1 MEVLNEFK
9 SGIKRYSKSILNR
22 YDILIIED
30 DKNTQ
35 EIIEE
40 SLKTR
45 DFFVDSVSDGLEG
58 IQKFKEKKYDLVLLN
73 ISMPNLDGFTV
84 CKMIRKMS
92 EVPIVFIS
100 SKNDEATQIKGYDC
114 GCDDFI
120 VKPFSFNVL
129 AKKIEAI
136 LKRTSKL
143 IDSDTL
149 EFEDMVLGLRTYSV
163 TISGESVELTL
174 KEFYILKMLIEKYP
188 QVITREN
195 LLDNIW
201 GYDFYGDT
209 RIIDAHIKNI
219 RKKIKL
225 PYIKTVK
232 GIGYTL
238 DKK

>member
-1 MEVLNEFK
+1 M
-9 SGIKRYSKSILNR
+9 NR

-129 AKKIEAI
+129 AKKIETI

>member
-1 MEVLNEFK
+1 M
-9 SGIKRYSKSILNR
+9 NR

-219 RKKIKL
+219 RKK
-225 PYIKTVK
+225 
-232 GIGYTL
+232 
-238 DKK
+238 

>member
-1 MEVLNEFK
+1 M
-9 SGIKRYSKSILNR
+9 NR
-22 YDILIIED
+22 YNILIIED

-35 EIIEE
+35 ELIEE

-45 DFFVDSVSDGLEG
+45 DFYVDSVSDGLEG

-100 SKNDEATQIKGYDC
+100 EKSDEATKIKGYDC
-114 GCDDFI
+114 GCDDYV

-129 AKKIEAI
+129 VKKIEAI
-136 LKRTSKL
+136 LKRTSTV

-174 KEFYILKMLIEKYP
+174 KEFNILKMLIEKYP

-219 RKKIKL
+219 RKKIKV

-238 DKK
+238 DKIEE

>member
-1 MEVLNEFK
+1 M
-9 SGIKRYSKSILNR
+9 NR

-35 EIIEE
+35 ELIEE

-100 SKNDEATQIKGYDC
+100 SKNDEAIQIKGYDC

-129 AKKIEAI
+129 TKKIEAI
-136 LKRTSKL
+136 LKRTSKI

>member
-1 MEVLNEFK
+1 M
-9 SGIKRYSKSILNR
+9 NR

-45 DFFVDSVSDGLEG
+45 DFFADSVSDGLEG

>member
-1 MEVLNEFK
+1 M
-9 SGIKRYSKSILNR
+9 NR

-35 EIIEE
+35 ELIEE

-129 AKKIEAI
+129 TKKIEAI

-163 TISGESVELTL
+163 KISGESVELTL

>member
-1 MEVLNEFK
+1 M
-9 SGIKRYSKSILNR
+9 NR

-45 DFFVDSVSDGLEG
+45 DIFVDSVSDGLEG

-143 IDSDTL
+143 IDFDTL

>member
-1 MEVLNEFK
+1 M
-9 SGIKRYSKSILNR
+9 NR

>member
-1 MEVLNEFK
+1 M
-9 SGIKRYSKSILNR
+9 NR

-129 AKKIEAI
+129 TKKIEAI
-136 LKRTSKL
+136 LKRTSKM

>member
-1 MEVLNEFK
+1 M
-9 SGIKRYSKSILNR
+9 NR

-35 EIIEE
+35 ELIEE

-136 LKRTSKL
+136 LKRTSKM

>member
-1 MEVLNEFK
+1 M
-9 SGIKRYSKSILNR
+9 NR

-129 AKKIEAI
+129 TKKIEAI

>member
-1 MEVLNEFK
+1 M
-9 SGIKRYSKSILNR
+9 NR

-35 EIIEE
+35 ELIEE

-129 AKKIEAI
+129 TKKIEAI
-136 LKRTSKL
+136 LKRTSKM

-163 TISGESVELTL
+163 KISGESVELTL

>member
-1 MEVLNEFK
+1 M
-9 SGIKRYSKSILNR
+9 NR

-195 LLDNIW
+195 FLDNIW

>member
-1 MEVLNEFK
+1 M
-9 SGIKRYSKSILNR
+9 NR

-35 EIIEE
+35 ELIEE

-45 DFFVDSVSDGLEG
+45 DFFVDSVSDGIEG

-129 AKKIEAI
+129 TKKIEAI
-136 LKRTSKL
+136 LKRTSKM

>member
-1 MEVLNEFK
+1 M
-9 SGIKRYSKSILNR
+9 NR

-35 EIIEE
+35 ELIEE

-129 AKKIEAI
+129 TKKIEAI

>member
-1 MEVLNEFK
+1 M
-9 SGIKRYSKSILNR
+9 NR

-143 IDSDTL
+143 IDFDTL

>member
-1 MEVLNEFK
+1 M
-9 SGIKRYSKSILNR
+9 NR

-35 EIIEE
+35 ELIEE

-129 AKKIEAI
+129 TKKIEAI
-136 LKRTSKL
+136 LKRTSKM

>member
-1 MEVLNEFK
+1 M
-9 SGIKRYSKSILNR
+9 NR

-35 EIIEE
+35 ELIEE

>member
-1 MEVLNEFK
+1 M
-9 SGIKRYSKSILNR
+9 NR

-35 EIIEE
+35 ELIEE

-129 AKKIEAI
+129 TKKIEAI
-136 LKRTSKL
+136 LKRTSKI